1 MEEEKKM
8 QEAVEDKRPSWD
20 EYFMEMAELTAQRS
34 TCLRR
39 PVGAVIVRDMHA
51 MATGYNGAPKGLKH
65 CAELGGCLREK
76 LHVPSGE
83 RHELCRAL
91 HAEQNAIIQAAA
103 LGQSIEGGTIYI
115 LGGTGAVPEEWIEGF
130 EGYRMKRLSGSS
142 RYTTNLEVLR
152 EAGIPEGSEILIA
165 TGENFADS
173 LSASSTGKP
182 ILLVKVHILMLGIL
196 LKHITKG
203 FLSVRK

>member
-39 PVGAVIVRDMHA
+39 HVGAVIVRDMHA

-115 LGGTGAVPEEWIEGF
+115 TNHPCSICAKMIVNAGIKRIVIR
-130 EGYRMKRLSGSS
+130 EGYPDELAKDILG
-142 RYTTNLEVLR
+142 
-152 EAGIPEGSEILIA
+152 EAGITVERLEK
-165 TGENFADS
+165 E
-173 LSASSTGKP
+173 K
-182 ILLVKVHILMLGIL
+182 
-196 LKHITKG
+196 
-203 FLSVRK
+203 